1 MTARIKVKER
11 GDGHLDLID
20 PAELDSRSIGMEDR
34 SDRKAK
40 PDPGCLSCREIRFTR
55 DLDRQTKDVSLVECL
70 DLFFQVITLAES
82 FSKLVGNLS
91 SVARDST
98 LNIRNLS
105 LEFTAAFNGLR
116 DFLNDLRSGK
126 EDQPTMET
134 NNLPN
139 RETAIAYIVQCLRSH
154 TYVNVIKYLRSAR

>member
-1 MTARIKVKER
+1 M
-11 GDGHLDLID
+11 
-20 PAELDSRSIGMEDR
+20 
-34 SDRKAK
+34 
-40 PDPGCLSCREIRFTR
+40 
-55 DLDRQTKDVSLVECL
+55 
-70 DLFFQVITLAES
+70 ITLAES

-126 EDQPTMET
+126 EDQPTIET
-134 NNLPN
+134 NSLPN
-139 RETAIAYIVQCLRSH
+139 RETAIAYIVQCLRSN

>member
-1 MTARIKVKER
+1 MEER
-11 GDGHLDLID
+11 SHKKKR
-20 PAELDSRSIGMEDR
+20 AN
-34 SDRKAK
+34 
-40 PDPGCLSCREIRFTR
+40 PGYLSFRQIRFMR
-55 DLDRQTKDVSLVECL
+55 DLDQQLTSLIEYL

-126 EDQPTMET
+126 EDQPTVET

-139 RETAIAYIVQCLRSH
+139 RETAIAYIVQCLRSN